1 MAYKNYTVRVTFLSS
16 ESGSVEYAFPN
27 VFSVSDPKEG
37 MKATVIHGTRGDGAI
52 VIPGG
57 KKSQEIRIRG
67 KLFDSDGYKDLTALM
82 NDMRNEV
89 TTELATLTMKHYDGG
104 WATDWSYTVRRIDE
118 IEFPSSM
125 RIGVQE
131 YNIGFLVVAY

>member
-1 MAYKNYTVRVTFLSS
+1 MGYQDYTVRLTFLSS
-16 ESGSVEYAFPN
+16 ESGSVEYTFPN

-67 KLFDSDGYKDLTALM
+67 KLFDADGYKDLTALM
-82 NDMRNEV
+82 NDMRSKI
-89 TTELATLTMKHYDGG
+89 TTDLATLTMKHNDGG
-104 WATDWSYTVRRIDE
+104 WVTDWTHSVRRIDE
-118 IEFPSSM
+118 INFPSSM
-125 RIGVQE
+125 RIGMQE
-131 YNIGFLVVAY
+131 YEISFLVLTY